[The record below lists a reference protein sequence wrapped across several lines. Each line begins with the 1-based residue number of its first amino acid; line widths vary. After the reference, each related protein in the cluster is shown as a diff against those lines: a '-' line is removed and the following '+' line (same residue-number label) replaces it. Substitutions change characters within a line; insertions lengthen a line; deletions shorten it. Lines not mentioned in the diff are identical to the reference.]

1 MQDTSALLHKAVQ
14 HLYGK
19 GTIAKDKDIADR
31 TGYNKATVS
40 SYIGGKIS
48 PSAGFIEAFEKAFR
62 LKLSDFQKGADK
74 DEVVVPDAM
83 QLVSETVL
91 QLKAELQTNRQLMVE
106 VLASVTNRSV
116 TEVQLMADRLLK
128 HNLSKIADELQQAA
142 L

>member
-1 MQDTSALLHKAVQ
+1 MHNTSALLHKAVQ

-40 SYIGGKIS
+40 SYIGGKIA

-62 LKLSDFQKGADK
+62 VKLSDFQKGTEK

-83 QLVSETVL
+83 QLLSETVL
-91 QLKAELQTNRQLMVE
+91 QLKAEVQTNRQLMVE
-106 VLASVTNRSV
+106 VLAAVTQRPV
-116 TEVQLMADRLLK
+116 TEVQVMTEKILS
-128 HNLSKIADELQQAA
+128 HNLSKLVNELKQAA
-142 L
+142 V